1 MTYALGKGG
10 LHLRYQMADE
20 KKVKKRRWKKADL
33 SKKDEVKKDEKK
45 KAMSAEEMMKKR
57 YGK

>member
-1 MTYALGKGG
+1 MFSNLVDAVK
-10 LHLRYQMADE
+10 MAEE
-20 KKVKKRRWKKADL
+20 KPKKKNKWKKADL

-45 KAMSAEEMMKKR
+45 KAMSAEETMKKR